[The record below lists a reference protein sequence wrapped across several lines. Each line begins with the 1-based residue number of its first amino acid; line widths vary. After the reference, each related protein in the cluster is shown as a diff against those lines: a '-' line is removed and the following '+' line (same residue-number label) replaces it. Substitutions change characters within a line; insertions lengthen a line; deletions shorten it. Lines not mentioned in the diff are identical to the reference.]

1 MGSSLPEYKRCRIKN
16 TIMQGLSQNE
26 ASDKLKKFGYN
37 ELPSA
42 KPKSVFRIILDVIK
56 EPMLILLVSCGTL
69 YMLIGDFGEG
79 LMLLAS
85 ILIVIAISFFQEKKT
100 ERALDELRD
109 LSSPRALV
117 IREGEEKRIAGREVV
132 TKDIIVLQ
140 EGDRVPAD
148 AFVLTSVNLQTD
160 ESLLTGESV
169 AVSKTVWDG
178 KTGFGLSSEN
188 AKSCVYSGTLIVR
201 GHGIAEVAATGTNTE
216 MGKIGKLLHG
226 LDDEPSLLQQETKR
240 IVKTFSILGLG
251 ICLLL
256 VIVYGVTRGD
266 WVNGVLYGLS
276 LAMAMLPE
284 EFAVVLTLFMALGA
298 WRLSKKNVLTRKPS
312 SIETL
317 GSVSVLC
324 TDKTGTLTENRMT
337 VRKLFVNGKTRE
349 IVKNTFTS
357 DNNFDELLE
366 FGMLAGQSTPFDP
379 MEKAILGLG
388 EKQLQENIN
397 AKSKFL
403 KEYPLSPKLFAMS
416 RAYDSPGR
424 NGKPVAA
431 KGAPEAI
438 AELCKMSAEEKEQL
452 NKEVATFASEGL
464 RVLGVARS
472 NWEENELPEH
482 QRDFDF
488 TFIGLIGMEDPLR
501 ETIQSDLASCYTAGI
516 RVIMVTGDYP
526 VTAQHIAR
534 KMGLKNAGEV
544 ITGNDLSEMTEFQ
557 LQERIKTVNIFARMI
572 PEQKLRLVEA
582 LKNNGEIVAMTGD
595 GVNDAPALRAAH
607 IGIAMGQRGTDV
619 ARESADL
626 VLLDD
631 NFSSIIAAVRTGRR
645 IYDNIRK
652 AMAYIFAVHVP
663 VAGLTLVPIFFPVL
677 PAILFP
683 LHIAFLELIIDP
695 ASTLI
700 FEAEDEEKNIMTRK
714 PANMH
719 QPIFGAKKILLA
731 IFQGLSVLAVSA
743 IVMLISQQ
751 AGRPDEEVRALTF
764 TTLVIA
770 NIGLIFIN
778 RSYTR
783 SLIEL
788 FREKNAAVKWVVGGA
803 VGLLALIFFV
813 PGIRSIF
820 HFDLLNATDLLIC
833 FAAGMAGLVSFEII
847 KMIRKKRV
855 TM

>member
-1 MGSSLPEYKRCRIKN
+1 
-16 TIMQGLSQNE
+16 MQGLSQNE
-26 ASDKLKKFGYN
+26 AQGKLKEFGYN

-42 KPKSVFRIILDVIK
+42 KPKSVFRIIFDVIK

-117 IREGEEKRIAGREVV
+117 IRDGKETRIAGREVV
-132 TKDIIVLQ
+132 VKDIVVLQ

-148 AFVLTSVNLQTD
+148 AFVLTSTNLQTD

-178 KTGFGLSSEN
+178 KKEFGLSSEN
-188 AKSCVYSGTLIVR
+188 AMSCVYSGTLIVR
-201 GHGIAEVAATGTNTE
+201 GHGIAEVAATGTGTE

-251 ICLLL
+251 VCVLL
-256 VIVYGVTRGD
+256 VIVYGLTRGD
-266 WVNGVLYGLS
+266 WVNGMLYGLS

-317 GSVSVLC
+317 GSVTVLC
-324 TDKTGTLTENRMT
+324 TDKTGTLTENKMT
-337 VRKLFVNGKTRE
+337 VRKLFANGKARDITRE
-349 IVKNTFTS
+349 KFAP
-357 DNNFDELLE
+357 DKNFDDLLE
-366 FGMLAGQSTPFDP
+366 LGMLAGQSTPFDP
-379 MEKAILGLG
+379 MEKAIVLLG
-388 EKQLQENIN
+388 KQQLQENTN
-397 AKSKFL
+397 AKREFL

-416 RAYDSPGR
+416 RVYDEPGKS
-424 NGKPVAA
+424 GKLVAA

-438 AELCKMSAEEKEQL
+438 AELCKMSSEEKEQL
-452 NKEVATFASEGL
+452 TKEVAAFASQGL

-472 NWEENELPEH
+472 TWKKNELPEH

-488 TFIGLIGMEDPLR
+488 VFAGLIGMEDPLR
-501 ETIQSDLASCYTAGI
+501 ETINSDLASCYTAGI
-516 RVIMVTGDYP
+516 RVIMITGDYP

-534 KMGLKNAGEV
+534 KMGLRNADEV
-544 ITGNDLSEMTEFQ
+544 ITGNELSEMDEYQ

-582 LKNNGEIVAMTGD
+582 LKNNGEVVAMTGD

-663 VAGLTLVPIFFPVL
+663 VAGLTLVPVFFPIL

-700 FEAEDEEKNIMTRK
+700 FESEDEEKNIMSRK

-719 QPIFGAKKILLA
+719 QPIFGAKKIFLA
-731 IFQGLSVLAVSA
+731 ILQGLSVLAVSM
-743 IVMLISQQ
+743 IVLLISRQLE
-751 AGRPDEEVRALTF
+751 RPADEVRALTF

-803 VGLLALIFFV
+803 ASLLALILFIPAV
-813 PGIRSIF
+813 RKIF
-820 HFDLLNATDLLIC
+820 HFDLLHADDLLIC
-833 FAAGMAGLVSFEII
+833 FAAGAIGLLGFEII
-847 KMIRKKRV
+847 KMVRRMRRTKR
-855 TM
+855 MENAQ

>member
-1 MGSSLPEYKRCRIKN
+1 MSYTENKMV
-16 TIMQGLSQNE
+16 TGLTQAE
-26 ASDKLKKFGYN
+26 ASESLSKSGYN

-42 KPKSVFRIILDVIK
+42 QPKSVFRIILDVIK

-69 YMLIGDFGEG
+69 YMLIGSFGEG
-79 LMLLAS
+79 IMLMAS

-117 IREGEEKRIAGREVV
+117 IRDGKEKRIAGREVV
-132 TKDIIVLQ
+132 VNDIVVLQ

-148 AFVLTSVNLQTD
+148 AFLLTTVNLQTD

-169 AVSKTVWDG
+169 SVSKTVWDN
-178 KTGFGLSSEN
+178 KQAFGFTSGSN
-188 AKSCVYSGTLIVR
+188 QPCVYSGTLIVR
-201 GHGIAEVAATGTNTE
+201 GHGIAQVAATGMNTE

-251 ICLLL
+251 VCILL
-256 VIVYGVTRGD
+256 VIVYGITRGNWID
-266 WVNGVLYGLS
+266 GVLYGLS

-298 WRLSKKNVLTRKPS
+298 WRLSKINVLTRKPS

-317 GSVSVLC
+317 GSVTVLC
-324 TDKTGTLTENRMT
+324 TDKTGTLTENKMT
-337 VRKLFVNGKTRE
+337 ASKLFVNGQTCDIEKGNT
-349 IVKNTFTS
+349 VVDKNFS
-357 DNNFDELLE
+357 ELVE
-366 FGMLAGQSTPFDP
+366 TGVLASQATPFDP
-379 MEKAILGLG
+379 MEKAIAAL
-388 EKQLQENIN
+388 EKKQENN
-397 AKSKFL
+397 NENSKLNFL
-403 KEYPLSPKLFAMS
+403 KEYPLSPQLFAMS
-416 RAYDSPGR
+416 RVYGLP
-424 NGKPVAA
+424 NGDKKLVAT

-438 AELCKMSAEEKEQL
+438 AELCKMSSEEKKLLNEQ
-452 NKEVATFASEGL
+452 VATFASEGL
-464 RVLGVARS
+464 RVLGVARTT
-472 NWEENELPEH
+472 WNETNLPES

-488 TFIGLIGMEDPLR
+488 TFLGLIAMEDPLR
-501 ETIQSDLASCYTAGI
+501 ETINSDLASCYRAGI

-534 KMGLKNAGEV
+534 KMGLQNADEV
-544 ITGNDLSEMTEFQ
+544 ITGSELAEMNERQ
-557 LQERIKTVNIFARMI
+557 LQERIKHVNIFARMI
-572 PEQKLRLVEA
+572 PEQKLLLVEA
-582 LKNNGEIVAMTGD
+582 LKNNKEVVAMTGD

-619 ARESADL
+619 AREAADL

-631 NFSSIIAAVRTGRR
+631 NFSSIIGAVRMGRR

-663 VAGLTLVPIFFPVL
+663 VAGLTLVPVFFPIL

-700 FEAEDEEKNIMTRK
+700 FESEEEERNIMTRK
-714 PANMH
+714 PAKINE
-719 QPIFGAKKILLA
+719 PVFGAKKILFGLL
-731 IFQGLSVLAVSA
+731 QGFSVLAISL
-743 IVMLISQQ
+743 IVLLVSQQ
-751 AGRPDEEVRALTF
+751 MERPAGEVRALTF

-770 NIGLIFIN
+770 NFGLIFIN

-803 VGLLALIFFV
+803 ASLFALILFV
-813 PGIRSIF
+813 PVIRNVF
-820 HFDLLNATDLLIC
+820 HFDLLRAKDLLIC
-833 FAAGMAGLVSFEII
+833 FVAGAAGLIVFEII
-847 KMIRKKRV
+847 KKIRKKSALV
-855 TM
+855 VA